1 MMNSEKKEQTL
12 CQKVISAIICG
23 LLAIGCILLLCY
35 SDNITLQVEA
45 TNIAVKDDIFNV
57 RWDYSSIADAIKAVL
72 LGVLALFVWQFRT
85 ILGVGSFAGIGERM
99 DIFSTQTN
107 PTSKIYGSNFTDEEL
122 VKCVKALFDSNNPKY
137 AEDDVVKAFDVDKKR
152 VKKALQQL
160 VNEGYLKKSIFSID
174 PKVVYTLAKGLYER
188 AIDKYID
195 MKNIKH
201 CVINDQRGVNVSGKF
216 ELAALLET
224 DKDVYA
230 ISVCN
235 IDSAS
240 NKDMSLKVQIAD
252 MDAKQLRKNF
262 SGKKLHGVVLFVTAD
277 EKIVKNPYVRFLG
290 NSEGVMVCE
299 KDLG

>member
-1 MMNSEKKEQTL
+1 MNSEKKEQTF
-12 CQKVISAIICG
+12 CQKVISAVICG

-35 SDNITLQVEA
+35 SDNITLQIEA
-45 TNIAVKDDIFNV
+45 ANIAIEDKIFNV
-57 RWDYSSIADAIKAVL
+57 RWNYSSIADVIKAVL
-72 LGVLALFVWQFRT
+72 LGALALFVWQFRS

-99 DIFSTQTN
+99 DIFSAQTD
-107 PTSKIYGSNFTDEEL
+107 PTSKVEGSNFTDEEL
-122 VKCVKALFDSNNPKY
+122 VKRVKTLFDSNNPKH
-137 AEDDVVKAFDVDKKR
+137 AEDDVVKAFDVDKKS

-160 VNEGYLKKSIFSID
+160 VDEGYLKKSIFTTD

-195 MKNIKH
+195 LKKIKH
-201 CVINDQRGVNVSGKF
+201 SMINDQRGVNVSGIF
-216 ELAALLET
+216 ELDALLET

-235 IDSAS
+235 VDSALD
-240 NKDMSLKVQIAD
+240 KDMSLKVQRAD
-252 MDAKQLRKNF
+252 MYAKQLNKNF

-277 EKIVKNPYVRFLG
+277 EETAKNPYVSFLG